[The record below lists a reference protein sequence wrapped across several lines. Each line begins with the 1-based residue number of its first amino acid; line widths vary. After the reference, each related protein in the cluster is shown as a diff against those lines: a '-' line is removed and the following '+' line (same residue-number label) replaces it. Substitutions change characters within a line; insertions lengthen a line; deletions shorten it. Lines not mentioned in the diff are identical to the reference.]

1 METGNGGTL
10 VPLGEQAES
19 PGGGQQD
26 LRARRVFDQAGE
38 EIGNVRD
45 LLLDGANGQIRFL
58 IVAADHTV
66 DTATREFAIP
76 VDAIARLEPDRL
88 FLDHL
93 RERVLGAPLYDP
105 IQTPPP
111 DYWDGLIAYYGYK
124 AG

>member
-1 METGNGGTL
+1 MESGNGGTL

-26 LRARRVFDQAGE
+26 LRARRVFDRAGE

-45 LLLDGANGQIRFL
+45 LLLDGGNGQIRFL
-58 IVAADHTV
+58 VVVADHTV
-66 DTATREFAIP
+66 DTTLREFAIP

-93 RERVLGAPLYDP
+93 RERVLSGPLYDP
-105 IQTPPP
+105 KVPQPP
-111 DYWDGLIAYYGYK
+111 DYWDGLMAYYGYG
-124 AG
+124 AA